1 MADLT
6 RASARTRID
15 VAEAVEIARMAGARD
30 PNLISRDDLEG
41 RLGVSPLVLDGLR
54 RRPRYFDGRFLTG
67 ADLTRDQD
75 YIRQRQADLA
85 RAAGT
90 GVVAGLEVSGGSDP
104 RGETLV
110 INAGHGLTPNGDLV
124 IVERRREIPILD
136 LPEVRRLNA
145 TLGLRLEPRA
155 PLGHRT
161 GLFVL
166 ALRPV
171 EYTANP
177 IAAYPTTISG
187 QRQIEDGDIVE
198 ATAVTLIP
206 YPGGGVGTL
215 DQARAEVAREIFVGE
230 PRGLP
235 QEVLPLAMVAL
246 DRGWLAWIDMG
257 LVRRETGAD
266 TPLQVSLGARPR
278 AVVEAHVLQYR
289 EHLAHV
295 MARRRAAGLPAAFAA
310 AQNFAALPP
319 AGPLPAA
326 AISPGTDGFRQL
338 WFPPAV
344 DVELSFAPADEVAAL
359 VEESLALPP
368 IDFSAP
374 ADVLDATSVVVIAPV
389 SRQRLS
395 RFAASLGRLSITA
408 VVEPTLSVRRPPALE
423 LATLLARRSLLLA
436 ASTSLIASPTSS
448 GGLTEAEAAELRL
461 WRAAWD
467 EAIAAQPVEGA
478 GAPMLWYV
486 RRRSVPQQS
495 AVAGVAVPI
504 AGGDVA
510 ADNTLR
516 ERLGTLNL
524 GDRFTTLTADATPA
538 ATARLTNLLANARIT
553 SSDVLVAA
561 AVRDLE
567 AVRTVPETPT
577 EPQPPDRP
585 VLVNRT
591 GRERI
596 DIRRTEFA
604 NLAAEGRPERL
615 VEADVVDIASDFE
628 RAEIGD
634 GLERIAEARGAAI
647 TGEDAVWLGNSG
659 LALEVDHAGAR
670 LTGVELAEFTTR
682 LDAAVRDRSEPDLN
696 ALIRTI
702 R

>member
-1 MADLT
+1 
-6 RASARTRID
+6 
-15 VAEAVEIARMAGARD
+15 
-30 PNLISRDDLEG
+30 
-41 RLGVSPLVLDGLR
+41 
-54 RRPRYFDGRFLTG
+54 
-67 ADLTRDQD
+67 
-75 YIRQRQADLA
+75 
-85 RAAGT
+85 
-90 GVVAGLEVSGGSDP
+90 
-104 RGETLV
+104 
-110 INAGHGLTPNGDLV
+110 
-124 IVERRREIPILD
+124 
-136 LPEVRRLNA
+136 
-145 TLGLRLEPRA
+145 
-155 PLGHRT
+155 
-161 GLFVL
+161 
-166 ALRPV
+166 
-171 EYTANP
+171 
-177 IAAYPTTISG
+177 
-187 QRQIEDGDIVE
+187 
-198 ATAVTLIP
+198 
-206 YPGGGVGTL
+206 
-215 DQARAEVAREIFVGE
+215 
-230 PRGLP
+230 
-235 QEVLPLAMVAL
+235 
-246 DRGWLAWIDMG
+246 
-257 LVRRETGAD
+257 
-266 TPLQVSLGARPR
+266 
-278 AVVEAHVLQYR
+278 
-289 EHLAHV
+289 
-295 MARRRAAGLPAAFAA
+295 
-310 AQNFAALPP
+310 
-319 AGPLPAA
+319 
-326 AISPGTDGFRQL
+326 
-338 WFPPAV
+338 
-344 DVELSFAPADEVAAL
+344 
-359 VEESLALPP
+359 
-368 IDFSAP
+368 
-374 ADVLDATSVVVIAPV
+374 
-389 SRQRLS
+389 
-395 RFAASLGRLSITA
+395 
-408 VVEPTLSVRRPPALE
+408 
-423 LATLLARRSLLLA
+423 
-436 ASTSLIASPTSS
+436 
-448 GGLTEAEAAELRL
+448 
-461 WRAAWD
+461 
-467 EAIAAQPVEGA
+467 
-478 GAPMLWYV
+478 MLWYV